1 MKFNKVLNH
10 FKVASFSF
18 NRGPSENAKGSYFFL
33 GFLLV
38 PIHVCDLQSNWNG
51 FLWRFEEHS
60 CPINSNRNHMNSNRK
75 PRNPNHICF
84 YRIPIG
90 SY

>member
-1 MKFNKVLNH
+1 MNFNKVLNH

-18 NRGPSENAKGSYFFL
+18 NRGPSENEKGSYFFL

-51 FLWRFEEHS
+51 FFWRFE
-60 CPINSNRNHMNSNRK
+60 
-75 PRNPNHICF
+75 
-84 YRIPIG
+84 
-90 SY
+90 